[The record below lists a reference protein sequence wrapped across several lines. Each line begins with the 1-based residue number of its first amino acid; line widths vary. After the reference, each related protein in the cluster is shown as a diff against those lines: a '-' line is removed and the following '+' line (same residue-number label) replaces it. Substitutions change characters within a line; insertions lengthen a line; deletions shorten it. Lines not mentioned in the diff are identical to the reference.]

1 MDFPYFQG
9 AMRCPKF
16 LTLVLIVL
24 VGVLG
29 RFNAYADGP
38 TVHFSAKPS
47 WLSYCKPYDKKPSL
61 RDVEN
66 GYYYE
71 LTERQ
76 INVETNADYHHT
88 IRQIVSEAGIQN
100 GSQLSVGFDPAYE
113 RLDFHDITIWRDGK
127 PLNRTKTATFKVIA
141 DEQDLS
147 KFIYQGSYSAI
158 CILSDIRKGD
168 RIEYSYTITG
178 RNPIFGTHFCRD
190 IYLQGGQLYNHQ
202 YVVVLASAKRN
213 LHLKPFNNV
222 PAVRISEAGGL
233 KKYEWEG
240 FAVKSVDDADNT
252 PDWYNAYAH
261 VQISDFNNW
270 AEVADW
276 ASKINPVS
284 TNIKGELGDQIAKL
298 KATAGNDKEA
308 YFRAAVKEVQDEVR
322 YMGIEIGEYSHRA
335 NHPEKVFGQRYGD
348 CKDKALLLTSM
359 LLADGIDAWMVF
371 VNTNLGTHMDDM
383 LPSSSIFDHAVVM
396 AVVNGKTVWV
406 DATISYQR
414 GSGTDLYFPGYG
426 RGLVLR
432 AGENK
437 LTAIPVGVAGKTI
450 CEEKYTIGKDS
461 ANVRLDVK
469 TVYTRNEADIMRD
482 KLASS
487 GMSSIEKSYLDYY
500 SKTFNKIDQLDS
512 VRVTDDEKRNV
523 LITYESY
530 KVGDLLK
537 KNDETGKYDANF
549 SADMILDR
557 LPSVGN
563 KAHTPLALNF
573 PNNIDYT
580 IKVVLPGGWGV
591 NEVDTAINRDAYRFR
606 AKRSVSGDTLALN
619 YQFASLKDFVPVNQ
633 LDQLRADV
641 REIRDN
647 QSSYAVSVPLP
658 GLDNSDTT
666 AASETSAPVKT
677 NVWLLTY
684 ALCLAVILAR
694 VAVWLYSRETPGIV
708 FTPGSNFIQ
717 IGGWLVLV
725 LIGLVIAIATK
736 VYQLSTGSFF
746 EMSLWNSYRGH
757 AHEYYYRFVLW
768 FEVTCN
774 AVDIVLTAFCLV
786 LFLRRRDILPQAVIC
801 LFAWRLGF
809 MITDHVLISY
819 LKNFTTLLSITPNQW
834 INIVV
839 AATWIA
845 YFRRSTR
852 VQETFIVPYPE
863 TNFSYEAPEMA

>member
-1 MDFPYFQG
+1 
-9 AMRCPKF
+9 MRSPKF
-16 LTLVLIVL
+16 LTFVLIVL
-24 VGVLG
+24 AGVLG
-29 RFNAYADGP
+29 RLNSYADGP
-38 TVHFSAKPS
+38 SVHFSAKPS

-71 LTERQ
+71 LIERQ
-76 INVETNADYHHT
+76 INIETNADYHHT

-178 RNPIFGTHFCRD
+178 RNPIFGSHFCRD

-202 YVVVLASAKRN
+202 YVSILASAKRN
-213 LHLKPFNNV
+213 LHLKPFNSV
-222 PAVRISEAGGL
+222 PVMRISETAGL
-233 KKYEWEG
+233 KKYEWES
-240 FAVKSVDDADNT
+240 FAVKPVEDADNA

-284 TNIKGELGDQIAKL
+284 TNIKGELGDQIAKM
-298 KATAGNDKEA
+298 KAAAGNDKEA

-359 LLADGIDAWMVF
+359 LRADGIDAWMVF
-371 VNTNLGTHMDDM
+371 VNTNLNTHMDDM
-383 LPSSSIFDHAVVM
+383 LPSSGIFDHAVVM
-396 AVVNGKTVWV
+396 AVVSGKTVWV

-414 GSGTDLYFPGYG
+414 GSGTELYFPGYG

-432 AGENK
+432 PGENK

-450 CEEKYTIGKDS
+450 CEEKYTIDKDS
-461 ANVRLDVK
+461 TSVRLDVK
-469 TVYTRNEADIMRD
+469 TVYTRNEADAMRD

-487 GMSSIEKSYLDYY
+487 GMSSVEKSYLDYY

-512 VRVTDDEKRNV
+512 VRVTDDEKRNI

-537 KNDETGKYDANF
+537 KNEETGKYDASFN
-549 SADMILDR
+549 ADMILER
-557 LPSVGN
+557 LPVVGN
-563 KAHTPLALNF
+563 RAHTPLALGF
-573 PNNIDYT
+573 PNNVDYT
-580 IKVVLPGGWGV
+580 IKVVLPGGWGAD
-591 NEVDTAINRDAYRFR
+591 EADTSINRDAYRFHAHR
-606 AKRSVSGDTLALN
+606 TVTGDTLSLN
-619 YQFASLKDFVPVNQ
+619 YQYANLKDFVPVNQ
-633 LDQLRADV
+633 FDELRADMKD
-641 REIRDN
+641 IRDN
-647 QSSYAVSVPLP
+647 QSSYAVSVPLS
-658 GLDNSDTT
+658 GQDNSDTT
-666 AASETSAPVKT
+666 TASGVSASTKT
-677 NVWLLTY
+677 NVWLLAY
-684 ALCLAVILAR
+684 ALCLAVVLAR
-694 VAVWLYSRETPGIV
+694 LGVWLYSRETPAIV
-708 FTPGSNFIQ
+708 FAPGSSFIQ

-725 LIGLVIAIATK
+725 LIGLIVSGLIMFYHIADA
-736 VYQLSTGSFF
+736 GFF
-746 EMSLWNSYRGH
+746 GLPLWNDYHGGQWEFYH
-757 AHEYYYRFVLW
+757 RFLLM
-768 FEVTCN
+768 FEVTGYVFNLMLTVLC
-774 AVDIVLTAFCLV
+774 IVLFM
-786 LFLRRRDILPQAVIC
+786 RRRDILPQVTTW
-801 LFAWRLGF
+801 LFAARLGF
-809 MITDHVLISY
+809 VLIDHVMRSY
-819 LKNFTTLLSITPNQW
+819 LQNFKTLFQLPLTEWVTI
-834 INIVV
+834 IV
-839 AATWIA
+839 AAAWIL
-845 YFRRSTR
+845 YLRRSEL
-852 VQETFIVPYPE
+852 VQDTFIVPYPE
-863 TNFSYEAPEMA
+863 TNFSYEQPELA